1 MSYGKDSFA
10 ELIVDTHIHSFTRT
24 RVSEEDMLMATRHRK
39 RCPISLSVR
48 ERQIQTAMRCHLTSV
63 RMVIIR
69 KVYK

>member
-39 RCPISLSVR
+39 RCPISLS
-48 ERQIQTAMRCHLTSV
+48 EKGKSKLQ
-63 RMVIIR
+63 
-69 KVYK
+69 